1 MSRFQFPVQTR
12 VQIVAQGMFALLY
25 AGQCSLLQALL
36 ACREEGAA
44 QARGPGICEALEY
57 AVPLPPKPG
66 ILSEVI

>member
-1 MSRFQFPVQTR
+1 MSTPHKGGNTIELPPWKKGWHR
-12 VQIVAQGMFALLY
+12 L
-25 AGQCSLLQALL
+25 GQCSLLQALL

-44 QARGPGICEALEY
+44 PARGPGICAALEY